1 MSITN
6 LFISIISQKKF
17 IVVALITLFLY
28 LAIYLA
34 ATQHLI
40 FTSRV
45 GQAESF
51 LMFKISPDWPELLFK
66 MRAPFL
72 FESIGAIYLG
82 NLKIFLS
89 IPNILI
95 GTLLGTLV
103 AANITTTYYSFKM
116 LGLKGVKGVGALL
129 GTVPA
134 IVSGAACCVPTL
146 ILVVGL
152 QLTATLAAIWSF
164 FVPASFGLLLISL
177 IWSLKK
183 IQTRKL

>member
-1 MSITN
+1 MIN
-6 LFISIISQKKF
+6 LIISIVLQKKF
-17 IVVALITLFLY
+17 LVVGLITLFLY
-28 LAIYLA
+28 LVIYLA

-45 GQAESF
+45 GQAESLF
-51 LMFKISPDWPELLFK
+51 MLKISPDWSKLLFK

-72 FESIGAIYLG
+72 FESIGAVYLG

-95 GTLLGTLV
+95 GIMLGTLV
-103 AANITTTYYSFKM
+103 AANITITYYSFKM
-116 LGLKGVKGVGALL
+116 LGLQGVRGIGTLL
-129 GTVPA
+129 GAIPA

-152 QLTATLAAIWSF
+152 QLTATLATVWSF
-164 FVPASFGLLLISL
+164 FIPASFGLLFLSF
-177 IWSLKK
+177 IWSLHK

>member
-1 MSITN
+1 MIN
-6 LFISIISQKKF
+6 LLISIVSQKKF
-17 IVVALITLFLY
+17 LIVALITLFLY

-40 FTSRV
+40 FTSRI

-51 LMFKISPDWPELLFK
+51 FMLKVSPNWPQLLFK

-89 IPNILI
+89 IPNIVI

-116 LGLKGVKGVGALL
+116 LGLGGVRGIGTLVG
-129 GTVPA
+129 TIPA

-146 ILVVGL
+146 ILVIGL
-152 QLTATLAAIWSF
+152 QLTATLATVWSF
-164 FVPASFGLLLISL
+164 FVPASFILLFISL
-177 IWSLKK
+177 VWSLKK
-183 IQTRKL
+183 IQKTS